1 MFEIGNSLREARLRQ
16 GLDLAEIEQATKIR
30 SRYLRA
36 LEEEQFE
43 LLPAQTY
50 VKGFLKAY
58 ADQLG
63 LDGDLYV
70 EEFNSRYA
78 TEEEP
83 PQQVRG
89 GGAGGSWAGPPRFL
103 SSAVL
108 IALTA
113 IGLATVLVV
122 VAWQVGATDEPD
134 EIPGLPPAAEPST
147 KQATQ
152 TAQRQ
157 RSAKRASVARRIQ
170 LVAVA
175 ARGNCWL
182 EIHPASQAGDPL
194 GDPLYEGTLE
204 QGRRTAPFTGR
215 RLWLNIGAPSNVVI
229 RVNGR
234 RVKLPGSATP
244 RAVVVS
250 RRGVVPA
257 GI

>member
-1 MFEIGNSLREARLRQ
+1 VFEIGNSLREARLRQ

-83 PQQVRG
+83 VQHVRG
-89 GGAGGSWAGPPRFL
+89 GGGAWPPPVRL
-103 SSAVL
+103 QSSAVV

-113 IGLATVLVV
+113 IGLATALVV
-122 VAWQVGATDEPD
+122 VAWQFGATDEPED
-134 EIPGLPPAAEPST
+134 IPGLPPAAEQGT
-147 KQATQ
+147 KKPASR
-152 TAQRQ
+152 AQRQ
-157 RSAKRASVARRIQ
+157 RQRTKPSAASRRIS

-175 ARGNCWL
+175 SRGNCWL
-182 EIHPASQAGDPL
+182 EIHRGSEAGPL
-194 GDPLYEGTLE
+194 LWEGTLLR
-204 QGRRTAPFTGR
+204 GSSTAPFRGE
-215 RLWLNIGAPSNVVI
+215 RLWINVGAPSNVVI
-229 RVNGR
+229 KRNGKRVQ
-234 RVKLPGSATP
+234 LPGSGVP
-244 RAVVVS
+244 RQIVVS
-250 RRGVVPA
+250 RKGVFLA
-257 GI
+257 RT

>member
-83 PQQVRG
+83 VQHGRG
-89 GGAGGSWAGPPRFL
+89 GGGGSWPGPVRL
-103 SSAVL
+103 QSSAVL
-108 IALTA
+108 ISLTA
-113 IGLATVLVV
+113 IGLAAALVI
-122 VAWQVGATDEPD
+122 VAWRFGATDEPED
-134 EIPGLPPAAEPST
+134 IPGLPPAAAEQTP
-147 KQATQ
+147 KQT
-152 TAQRQ
+152 TRAQRQ
-157 RSAKRASVARRIQ
+157 PQRSNPKTTVRRVS

-175 ARGNCWL
+175 ARGDCWL
-182 EIHPASQAGDPL
+182 EVHRGSSAGEL
-194 GDPLYEGTLE
+194 LYDGTLE
-204 QGRRTAPFTGR
+204 SGRRTTAFKGKQ
-215 RLWLNIGAPSNVVI
+215 LWINVGAPSNVVLLF
-229 RVNGR
+229 NNR
-234 RVKLPGSATP
+234 RTQLPGSGAP
-244 RAVVVS
+244 RALIVN
-250 RRGVVPA
+250 RRGVALA
-257 GI
+257 G

>member
-83 PQQVRG
+83 VPPSRG
-89 GGAGGSWAGPPRFL
+89 GGGPWPPPVRFQ

-113 IGLATVLVV
+113 IGLATALVV
-122 VAWQVGATDEPD
+122 VAWQFGATDEPED
-134 EIPGLPPAAEPST
+134 IPGLPPVAEQNT
-147 KQATQ
+147 KQATR
-152 TAQRQ
+152 TQRQ
-157 RSAKRASVARRIQ
+157 RQRTETAETSRRIS

-175 ARGNCWL
+175 AAGNCWL
-182 EIHPASQAGDPL
+182 EIHRGSEAGPL
-194 GDPLYEGTLE
+194 LYEGTLL
-204 QGRRTAPFTGR
+204 QGRSTAPFRGQ
-215 RLWLNIGAPSNVVI
+215 RLWINVGAPSNVVI
-229 RVNGR
+229 RRNGK
-234 RVKLPGSATP
+234 RVELPGTGVP
-244 RAVVVS
+244 RQIVVS
-250 RRGVVPA
+250 RKGVFLA
-257 GI
+257 T

>member
-83 PQQVRG
+83 AHPTRG
-89 GGAGGSWAGPPRFL
+89 GGASWPRPMQFQ

-108 IALTA
+108 ISLTA
-113 IGLATVLVV
+113 IGLATALVV
-122 VAWQVGATDEPD
+122 LAWRFGATDEPED
-134 EIPGLPPAAEPST
+134 IPGLPPAASDTTQKAPKTTRRTRST
-147 KQATQ
+147 APT
-152 TAQRQ
+152 R
-157 RSAKRASVARRIQ
+157 RVRLVISAVSGR
-170 LVAVA
+170 
-175 ARGNCWL
+175 CWL
-182 EIHPASQAGDPL
+182 EAHRGSEAGDL
-194 GDPLYEGTLE
+194 LFRGTIE
-204 QGRRTAPFTGR
+204 QGKSVGPLTGK

-229 RVNGR
+229 AKNGKRVRG
-234 RVKLPGSATP
+234 LPGTSVP
-244 RAVVVS
+244 REIVIS
-250 RRGVVPA
+250 RKGVFLA
-257 GI
+257 RT

>member
-43 LLPAQTY
+43 VLPAQTY

-83 PQQVRG
+83 VQPGRGEG
-89 GGAGGSWAGPPRFL
+89 GGGGSWPGPPRYL

-113 IGLATVLVV
+113 IGLSTVLVV
-122 VAWQVGATDEPD
+122 VAWQVGATDEPED
-134 EIPGLPPAAEPST
+134 IPGLPPAVSE
-147 KQATQ
+147 
-152 TAQRQ
+152 
-157 RSAKRASVARRIQ
+157 SAKQTVKPQRARKRPQAAAPRRQ
-170 LVAVA
+170 VRLVASAVGG
-175 ARGNCWL
+175 RCWL
-182 EIHPASQAGDPL
+182 EVHRGSEVGDL
-194 GDPLYEGTLE
+194 LFEGTLD
-204 QGRRTAPFTGR
+204 QGRSTAPFKGK
-215 RLWLNIGAPSNVVI
+215 RLWVSIGAPSNVVI
-229 RVNGR
+229 RLNGR
-234 RVKLPGSATP
+234 RANLPGSSIPRHVLVTP
-244 RAVVVS
+244 K
-250 RRGVVPA
+250 
-257 GI
+257 GITLAST

>member
-83 PQQVRG
+83 VQHVRG
-89 GGAGGSWAGPPRFL
+89 GGGSWPPPVRL
-103 SSAVL
+103 QSSAVL

-113 IGLATVLVV
+113 IGLAAALVV
-122 VAWQVGATDEPD
+122 VAWQFGATDEPED
-134 EIPGLPPAAEPST
+134 IPGLPPVAEQST
-147 KQATQ
+147 KET
-152 TAQRQ
+152 TRAQRQ
-157 RSAKRASVARRIQ
+157 RQRARPAAVSRRIS

-175 ARGNCWL
+175 ANGNCWL
-182 EIHPASQAGDPL
+182 EIHRGSEAGPL
-194 GDPLYEGTLE
+194 LYEGTLL
-204 QGRRTAPFTGR
+204 QGRSTAPFRGE
-215 RLWLNIGAPSNVVI
+215 RLWVNVGAPSNVVI
-229 RVNGR
+229 RRNGK
-234 RVKLPGSATP
+234 RVALPGTGVP
-244 RAVVVS
+244 RQIVVS
-250 RRGVVPA
+250 RKGVFLA
-257 GI
+257 ST

>member
-83 PQQVRG
+83 VQQGGRG
-89 GGAGGSWAGPPRFL
+89 GGGSWPGPVRFP

-122 VAWQVGATDEPD
+122 AAWRVGATEEP
-134 EIPGLPPAAEPST
+134 EGIPGLPPAAEEST
-147 KQATQ
+147 RQTSTQRAKARQA
-152 TAQRQ
+152 
-157 RSAKRASVARRIQ
+157 ARTRRVS

-175 ARGNCWL
+175 SRGDCWL
-182 EIHPASQAGDPL
+182 EIHRGNAAGDL
-194 GDPLYEGTLE
+194 LYDGTLE
-204 QGRRTAPFTGR
+204 SGRRTAAFTGR
-215 RLWLNIGAPSNVVI
+215 RLWVNVGAPSNVVLL
-229 RVNGR
+229 VNGK
-234 RVKLPGSATP
+234 RVRTIPGSGAP
-244 RAVVVS
+244 RALVVN
-250 RRGVVPA
+250 RRGVSLA
-257 GI
+257 RT

>member
-30 SRYLRA
+30 GRYLRA

-83 PQQVRG
+83 VPHVRG
-89 GGAGGSWAGPPRFL
+89 EGGGSGSWPGPARYL

-122 VAWQVGATDEPD
+122 VAWQFGATDEPD
-134 EIPGLPPAAEPST
+134 DIPGLPPVAETST
-147 KQATQ
+147 KQATK
-152 TAQRQ
+152 AQRRQ
-157 RSAKRASVARRIQ
+157 GPAKPVTAARRIK

-182 EIHPASQAGDPL
+182 EIHRGSEAGPL
-194 GDPLYEGTLE
+194 LYEGTLL
-204 QGRRTAPFTGR
+204 QGDSTAPFRGE
-215 RLWLNIGAPSNVVI
+215 RLWVNVGAPSNVVFK
-229 RVNGR
+229 RNGKS
-234 RVKLPGSATP
+234 VQLPGSSVP
-244 RAVVVS
+244 RKVVVS
-250 RRGVVPA
+250 RKGVFLA
-257 GI
+257 S

>member
-1 MFEIGNSLREARLRQ
+1 VFEIGNSLREARLRQ

-50 VKGFLKAY
+50 VKGFLKSY

-83 PQQVRG
+83 VQHVRG
-89 GGAGGSWAGPPRFL
+89 GGGSWPPPVRL
-103 SSAVL
+103 QSSAVL

-113 IGLATVLVV
+113 IGLATALVV
-122 VAWQVGATDEPD
+122 VAWQFGATDEPD
-134 EIPGLPPAAEPST
+134 NIPGLPPAAEQNAKQGT
-147 KQATQ
+147 KARLQP
-152 TAQRQ
+152 QRTKKAGVV
-157 RSAKRASVARRIQ
+157 SRRIS

-182 EIHPASQAGDPL
+182 EVHRGSEAGPL
-194 GDPLYEGTLE
+194 LYEGTLL
-204 QGRRTAPFTGR
+204 QGQSSAPFRGQ
-215 RLWLNIGAPSNVVI
+215 RLWINVGAPSNVVM
-229 RVNGR
+229 RRNGKP
-234 RVKLPGSATP
+234 VQLPGSSVP
-244 RAVVVS
+244 RQIVVT
-250 RRGVVPA
+250 RKGVFPA
-257 GI
+257 S

>member
-16 GLDLAEIEQATKIR
+16 GLDLTEIEQATKIR

-78 TEEEP
+78 TDDEP
-83 PQQVRG
+83 VQHVRG
-89 GGAGGSWAGPPRFL
+89 GGGSWPPPVRL
-103 SSAVL
+103 QSSAVL

-113 IGLATVLVV
+113 IGLATALVV
-122 VAWQVGATDEPD
+122 VAWQFGATDEPED
-134 EIPGLPPAAEPST
+134 IPGLPPVAEQSA
-147 KQATQ
+147 KQTTRAHR
-152 TAQRQ
+152 QRQ
-157 RSAKRASVARRIQ
+157 RQRRKTAAVSRRIS
-170 LVAVA
+170 LVASA

-182 EIHPASQAGDPL
+182 EIHRGSEAGPL
-194 GDPLYEGTLE
+194 LYEGTLL
-204 QGRRTAPFTGR
+204 QGRSTAPFRGE
-215 RLWLNIGAPSNVVI
+215 RLWVNVGAPSNVVI
-229 RVNGR
+229 KRNGKRVG
-234 RVKLPGSATP
+234 LPGSGVP
-244 RAVVVS
+244 RQIVVS
-250 RRGVVPA
+250 RKGVFLA
-257 GI
+257 ST

>member
-83 PQQVRG
+83 VQHSRG
-89 GGAGGSWAGPPRFL
+89 GGGSWPPPMRL
-103 SSAVL
+103 QSSAVL

-113 IGLATVLVV
+113 IGLATALVV
-122 VAWQVGATDEPD
+122 VAWQFGATDEPED
-134 EIPGLPPAAEPST
+134 IPGLPPVAEQ
-147 KQATQ
+147 KANQ
-152 TAQRQ
+152 TTRARQRQ
-157 RSAKRASVARRIQ
+157 RTKAAETSRRISF
-170 LVAVA
+170 VAMA

-182 EIHPASQAGDPL
+182 EIHRGSEAGPL
-194 GDPLYEGTLE
+194 LYEGTLLHGRSTAQF
-204 QGRRTAPFTGR
+204 QGE
-215 RLWLNIGAPSNVVI
+215 RLWVNLGAPSNVVI
-229 RVNGR
+229 RRNGK
-234 RVKLPGSATP
+234 RVALPGTSVP
-244 RAVVVS
+244 RQIVVS
-250 RRGVVPA
+250 RKGVFLA
-257 GI
+257 ST

>member
-78 TEEEP
+78 TDEEP
-83 PQQVRG
+83 VQHAREG
-89 GGAGGSWAGPPRFL
+89 GGTWPPPMRL
-103 SSAVL
+103 QSSAVV

-113 IGLATVLVV
+113 IGLATALVV
-122 VAWQVGATDEPD
+122 AAWQFGATDEPD
-134 EIPGLPPAAEPST
+134 DIPGLPPVAEQST
-147 KQATQ
+147 KQATR
-152 TAQRQ
+152 AQQ
-157 RSAKRASVARRIQ
+157 REQQRTRAATVSRRVSF
-170 LVAVA
+170 VAVA
-175 ARGNCWL
+175 AHGNCWL
-182 EIHPASQAGDPL
+182 EIHRGSEAGPL
-194 GDPLYEGTLE
+194 LYEGTLL
-204 QGRRTAPFTGR
+204 QGRSTARFRGE
-215 RLWLNIGAPSNVVI
+215 RLWVNLGAPSNVVI
-229 RVNGR
+229 RRNGK
-234 RVKLPGSATP
+234 RVALPGSSVP
-244 RAVVVS
+244 RQIVVS
-250 RRGVVPA
+250 RKGVFLA
-257 GI
+257 ST

>member
-43 LLPAQTY
+43 VLPAQTY

-83 PQQVRG
+83 VQHGRGEG
-89 GGAGGSWAGPPRFL
+89 GGGGSWPGPPRYL

-113 IGLATVLVV
+113 IGLSTVLVV
-122 VAWQVGATDEPD
+122 VAWQVGATDEPED
-134 EIPGLPPAAEPST
+134 IPGLPPAVSE
-147 KQATQ
+147 
-152 TAQRQ
+152 
-157 RSAKRASVARRIQ
+157 SAKQTVKPQRARKRPQAAAPRRQ
-170 LVAVA
+170 VRLVASAVGG
-175 ARGNCWL
+175 RCWL
-182 EIHPASQAGDPL
+182 EVHRGSEVGDL
-194 GDPLYEGTLE
+194 LFEGTLD
-204 QGRRTAPFTGR
+204 QGRSTAPFKGK
-215 RLWLNIGAPSNVVI
+215 RLWVSIGAPSNVVI
-229 RVNGR
+229 RLNGR
-234 RVKLPGSATP
+234 RANLPGSSIPRHVLVTP
-244 RAVVVS
+244 K
-250 RRGVVPA
+250 
-257 GI
+257 GITLAST

>member
-43 LLPAQTY
+43 VLPAQTY

-83 PQQVRG
+83 VQHVRG
-89 GGAGGSWAGPPRFL
+89 GGGGGSWPGPGRYL

-113 IGLATVLVV
+113 IGLSTVLVV

-134 EIPGLPPAAEPST
+134 GIPGLPPVSEAKT

-152 TAQRQ
+152 APRRQ
-157 RSAKRASVARRIQ
+157 GSAKRATAARRIE

-182 EIHPASQAGDPL
+182 SIHPASRAGDPI

-204 QGRRTAPFTGR
+204 HGRRTAPFSGR
-215 RLWLNIGAPSNVVI
+215 RLWVRVGAPSNVVI
-229 RVNGR
+229 RLNGR
-234 RVKLPGSATP
+234 RASLPGASIPRDVLVTP
-244 RAVVVS
+244 K
-250 RRGVVPA
+250 
-257 GI
+257 GITLAST

>member
-43 LLPAQTY
+43 VLPAQTY

-58 ADQLG
+58 ADHLG

-78 TEEEP
+78 IGEEEP
-83 PQQVRG
+83 APRG
-89 GGAGGSWAGPPRFL
+89 RSSWPGASRFQ

-108 IALTA
+108 ISLTA
-113 IGLATVLVV
+113 IGLATAFVVL
-122 VAWQVGATDEPD
+122 AWRFGATEEPQD
-134 EIPGLPPAAEPST
+134 IPGVPPPAEQQT
-147 KQATQ
+147 KQATR
-152 TAQRQ
+152 TQRPKRPQ
-157 RSAKRASVARRIQ
+157 PASAPRAKVE

-182 EIHPASQAGDPL
+182 EIHRGSEAGPL
-194 GDPLYEGTLE
+194 LYEGTLLH
-204 QGRRTAPFTGR
+204 GRSTAAFTGK
-215 RLWLNIGAPSNVVI
+215 RLWVNVGAPSNVVI
-229 RVNGR
+229 KVNGER
-234 RVKLPGSATP
+234 RGVPGTSVP
-244 RAVVVS
+244 REIVVS
-250 RRGVVPA
+250 RK
-257 GI
+257 GISLART

>member
-70 EEFNSRYA
+70 EEFNSRFA
-78 TEEEP
+78 AEEEP
-83 PQQVRG
+83 AQHPSRG
-89 GGAGGSWAGPPRFL
+89 GGSSPGPMRFL

-108 IALTA
+108 MALTA

-122 VAWQVGATDEPD
+122 AAWRFGATDEPD
-134 EIPGLPPAAEPST
+134 DIPGLPPAAEQST
-147 KQATQ
+147 KQTTRTQ
-152 TAQRQ
+152 RAQQ
-157 RSAKRASVARRIQ
+157 RSK
-170 LVAVA
+170 AVA
-175 ARGNCWL
+175 ARRPVRLVASAVNGRCWL
-182 EIHPASQAGDPL
+182 EIHRGSEAGVL
-194 GDPLYEGTLE
+194 LYQGTLE
-204 QGRRTAPFTGR
+204 QGRSTAPFTGK
-215 RLWLNIGAPSNVVI
+215 RLWIAVGAPANVVI
-229 RVNGR
+229 RLNGK
-234 RVKLPGSATP
+234 RVSLPRGSTVPREIVVDRNGATLA
-244 RAVVVS
+244 RT
-250 RRGVVPA
+250 
-257 GI
+257 

>member
-1 MFEIGNSLREARLRQ
+1 MFEIGNSLREARLGQ

-83 PQQVRG
+83 VQHVRG
-89 GGAGGSWAGPPRFL
+89 GGGGGPWPGPPRYL

-134 EIPGLPPAAEPST
+134 DIPGLPPAAGEST
-147 KQATQ
+147 KQPARPQRPTKQTQ
-152 TAQRQ
+152 AAAPRRQ
-157 RSAKRASVARRIQ
+157 VR
-170 LVAVA
+170 LVASAVGG
-175 ARGNCWL
+175 RCWL
-182 EIHPASQAGDPL
+182 EVHRGSEAGDL
-194 GDPLYEGTLE
+194 LFEGTLDP
-204 QGRRTAPFTGR
+204 GRSTAPFKGK
-215 RLWLNIGAPSNVVI
+215 RLWISIGAPSNVVI
-229 RVNGR
+229 RLNGR
-234 RVKLPGSATP
+234 RANLPGTSIP
-244 RAVVVS
+244 RAVLVT
-250 RRGVVPA
+250 PK
-257 GI
+257 GITLAST

>member
-70 EEFNSRYA
+70 EEFNSRFA
-78 TEEEP
+78 AEEEP
-83 PQQVRG
+83 AQHPSR
-89 GGAGGSWAGPPRFL
+89 GGAGSSPGPMRFL

-108 IALTA
+108 MALTA

-122 VAWQVGATDEPD
+122 AAWRFGATDEPD
-134 EIPGLPPAAEPST
+134 DIPGLPPAAGQSS
-147 KQATQ
+147 KQTTRTQ
-152 TAQRQ
+152 RAQR
-157 RSAKRASVARRIQ
+157 RSKAVAASRRIS

-175 ARGNCWL
+175 ASGDCWL
-182 EIHPASQAGDPL
+182 EIHRGSPAGEL
-194 GDPLYEGTLE
+194 LYDGTLE
-204 QGRRTAPFTGR
+204 SGRRTAAFKGT
-215 RLWLNIGAPSNVVI
+215 RLWVTVGAPSNVVL
-229 RVNGR
+229 RLNNR
-234 RVKLPGSATP
+234 RLRLPGSGAPRTLIVTRDGATL
-244 RAVVVS
+244 AS
-250 RRGVVPA
+250 T
-257 GI
+257 

>member
-83 PQQVRG
+83 VQHVRG
-89 GGAGGSWAGPPRFL
+89 GGGPWPPPVRL
-103 SSAVL
+103 QSSAVL

-113 IGLATVLVV
+113 IGLATALVV
-122 VAWQVGATDEPD
+122 VAWQFGATDEPED
-134 EIPGLPPAAEPST
+134 IPGLPPAAEQSA
-147 KQATQ
+147 KQT
-152 TAQRQ
+152 TRAQRQ
-157 RSAKRASVARRIQ
+157 RRRTGTAEASRSIS

-182 EIHPASQAGDPL
+182 EVHRGSEAGPL
-194 GDPLYEGTLE
+194 LYEGTLL
-204 QGRRTAPFTGR
+204 QGRSTAPFRGQ
-215 RLWLNIGAPSNVVI
+215 RLWVNVGAPSNVVLRRNGK
-229 RVNGR
+229 RVP
-234 RVKLPGSATP
+234 LPGSGVP
-244 RAVVVS
+244 RQIVVS
-250 RRGVVPA
+250 RKGVFLA
-257 GI
+257 S

>member
-78 TEEEP
+78 IGEEEP
-83 PQQVRG
+83 APRG
-89 GGAGGSWAGPPRFL
+89 RSSWPGPGRFQ

-108 IALTA
+108 ISLTA
-113 IGLATVLVV
+113 IGLATALVV
-122 VAWQVGATDEPD
+122 LAWRFGATDEPED
-134 EIPGLPPAAEPST
+134 IPGVPPPVEQRAE
-147 KQATQ
+147 Q
-152 TAQRQ
+152 TTRAQRPQ
-157 RSAKRASVARRIQ
+157 RSKPVAPARRVNIQ

-175 ARGNCWL
+175 SRGNCWL
-182 EIHPASQAGDPL
+182 EVHRGSEAGPL
-194 GDPLYEGTLE
+194 LYEGTLL
-204 QGRRTAPFTGR
+204 QGRSTAAFTGK
-215 RLWLNIGAPSNVVI
+215 RLWINVGAPSNVVI
-229 RVNGR
+229 KVNGKR
-234 RVKLPGSATP
+234 RPVPGTSVP
-244 RAVVVS
+244 REIVVS
-250 RRGVVPA
+250 RE
-257 GI
+257 GISLART